1 MQQQRTIVSSQPA
14 EQADDAD
21 TVKVVTQPFELT
33 EAQLMQVV
41 GGLGPNGG
49 WDSVAAGPNGGW

>member
-14 EQADDAD
+14 EQADDTN
-21 TVKVVTQPFELT
+21 TVKALTQPVELT

-49 WDSVAAGPNGGW
+49 WSSVAAGPNGGW

>member
-1 MQQQRTIVSSQPA
+1 MQQQRTIVSSQPV
-14 EQADDAD
+14 EHADDTTN
-21 TVKVVTQPFELT
+21 TVKTLTQPVELT

-49 WDSVAAGPNGGW
+49 W